1 MPPGD
6 HPTAEKE
13 IKGPTEPDETD
24 EAEVTVTVRPPTKEV
39 EQEAKQVEVAAEE
52 DEEDEKDDEMA
63 MRLTAEAL
71 PQRQSIISSLTRHVL
86 RCRLLADAA
95 E

>member
-1 MPPGD
+1 M
-6 HPTAEKE
+6 
-13 IKGPTEPDETD
+13 
-24 EAEVTVTVRPPTKEV
+24 TVRPPAKEV
-39 EQEAKQVEVAAEE
+39 EQEVKQVVAAEE

-71 PQRQSIISSLTRHVL
+71 PQRRSIISSLTWWYVL